1 MKSVTHVAG
10 LFCYP
15 CRRLDTGWAGQ
26 QGEVMVQG
34 ERWRAR
40 AAGPLRSGQVIRVV
54 GRDGLTLLVE
64 PA

>member
-1 MKSVTHVAG
+1 MSSTAALVGSPGRAII
-10 LFCYP
+10 
-15 CRRLDTGWAGQ
+15 GWTGQ

-40 AAGPLRSGQVIRVV
+40 AALRCQSGQVIRVV
-54 GRDGLTLLVE
+54 SRDGLTLLVE

>member
-1 MKSVTHVAG
+1 
-10 LFCYP
+10 
-15 CRRLDTGWAGQ
+15 
-26 QGEVMVQG
+26 MVQG

-40 AAGPLRSGQVIRVV
+40 ATAVLQSGQVIRVI